1 MARVHAARAIDQSR
15 RHAVR
20 DVQGDAPLRWL
31 LAGWRDFV
39 RCPGP
44 GLLHGAVIAAFGLL
58 LVVFGRR
65 AFWGLS
71 GAVSAFLLVAPILAT
86 GLYAISA
93 ALERGERPG
102 LRTALGAWRP
112 REGRGRLIVFGV
124 LLAAAGGGW
133 VITSASL
140 ITTFAGGPVNEPLD
154 FVHRVMLAE
163 DSFLFE
169 GWLMLGGVLAAPV
182 FASTVIA
189 VPMLMDRPVGV
200 LAAVLTSW
208 RVVMVNPF
216 TMALWSATLAAL
228 TLAGMVTAMAGLVV
242 IVPWLGHASWHAYRE
257 LVGPPA
263 GGDARER

>member
-1 MARVHAARAIDQSR
+1 MSETTMN
-15 RHAVR
+15 
-20 DVQGDAPLRWL
+20 DATL
-31 LAGWRDFV
+31 
-39 RCPGP
+39 
-44 GLLHGAVIAAFGLL
+44 
-58 LVVFGRR
+58 
-65 AFWGLS
+65 
-71 GAVSAFLLVAPILAT
+71 
-86 GLYAISA
+86 
-93 ALERGERPG
+93 
-102 LRTALGAWRP
+102 
-112 REGRGRLIVFGV
+112 
-124 LLAAAGGGW
+124 
-133 VITSASL
+133 
-140 ITTFAGGPVNEPLD
+140 AGGPVNEPLD

-228 TLAGMVTAMAGLVV
+228 TLAGMVTAMVGLLV
-242 IVPWLGHASWHAYRE
+242 IVPWLGHASWHAYRD

-263 GGDARER
+263 GGDARKR